1 MMRIK
6 TVLPVIP
13 AIVVCLTTLGACSS
27 SSGGN
32 NNPGPPGT
40 LQFAEISYD
49 ATEGT
54 IVNILVNRSGGD
66 SGVVSVDYATADGTA
81 IAGTDYPTMNGT
93 FTYAN
98 QTSGNQTISIPITDD
113 NSAEVPESFTVTLS
127 NVSGA
132 TLGANSSVTI
142 NIIDNDSAA
151 LPITG
156 DNAQFIT
163 AAVLE
168 AVTSTIEIIEILD
181 FIGIPA
187 IGGTS
192 PGLAKFE
199 VGDIFTEIENCDTG
213 ETTVTWNDA
222 DNNLV
227 ISTGDTFD
235 IVFAMCFFAD
245 SGTTLDGS
253 TSLTNMIVTGDPFN
267 QIAPWRLTMTL
278 GLDNLS
284 GADSAGTVI
293 LDGDLD
299 LDASSDDNVVV
310 NLSIATASLTAQQSD
325 ISESLTDYVL
335 TETSDLNALAQVVST
350 NGTLTSTSLEGSVT
364 FETLQ
369 DFVVIGDDNPS
380 AGQMLI
386 RDNGSSVLVTVLDNI
401 NVQLEIDLDLDGT
414 IDETI
419 VVTWTELDIE

>member
-1 MMRIK
+1 MRFK
-6 TVLPVIP
+6 TVIMVML

-27 SSGGN
+27 SSGGGGNN

-54 IVNILVNRSGGD
+54 VVNILVNRSGGD

-81 IAGTDYPTMNGT
+81 IAGADYPAMNGT

-113 NSAEVPESFTVTLS
+113 NSAEVSESFTVTLS

-156 DNAQFIT
+156 DNAQYIT
-163 AAVLE
+163 VAVLD
-168 AVTSTIEIIEILD
+168 AVTSTVEIIDIFD
-181 FIGIPA
+181 VIGIPA

-199 VGDIFTEIENCDTG
+199 AGDIFTEIENCDTG
-213 ETTVTWNDA
+213 EITVTWNDA

-235 IVFAMCFFAD
+235 FVFAMCFFAD
-245 SGTTLDGS
+245 SGTTLDGPA
-253 TSLTNMIVTGDPFN
+253 SLTNMIVTGDPFN
-267 QIAPWRLTMTL
+267 QIAPWRLAMTL
-278 GLDNLS
+278 GFDNLS
-284 GADSAGTVI
+284 GTDSAGTAI

-299 LDASSDDNVVV
+299 LDSSSDDNVVV
-310 NLSIATASLTAQQSD
+310 NLFIAIASLTAQQSD
-325 ISESLTDYVL
+325 ISETLTDYVL
-335 TETSDLNALAQVVST
+335 TETLDLNAQTQVASA
-350 NGTLTSTSLEGSVT
+350 NGTLTSTSLEG
-364 FETLQ
+364 
-369 DFVVIGDDNPS
+369 
-380 AGQMLI
+380 
-386 RDNGSSVLVTVLDNI
+386 
-401 NVQLEIDLDLDGT
+401 
-414 IDETI
+414 
-419 VVTWTELDIE
+419 